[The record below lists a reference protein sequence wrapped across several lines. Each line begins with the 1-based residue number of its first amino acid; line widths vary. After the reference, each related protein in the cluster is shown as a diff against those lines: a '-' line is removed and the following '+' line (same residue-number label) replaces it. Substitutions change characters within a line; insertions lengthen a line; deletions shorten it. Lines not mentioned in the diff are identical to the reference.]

1 MFIRPYRP
9 DDLDSVIDVFLRA
22 IRETASK
29 DYTPTQIDAWA
40 RADRDVWSIRRAN
53 RPTWVAE
60 IGGVVA
66 GFSDLEADGHIDM
79 MFVHPEF
86 GGRGVA
92 TALIEAVEAHA
103 RASGQTGLHSE
114 VSITARPFFERM
126 GFVVIERE
134 TVHRHG
140 QSLDRFTMAKSLG

>member
-1 MFIRPYRP
+1 M
-9 DDLDSVIDVFLRA
+9 FLRA

-29 DYTPTQIDAWA
+29 DYTSGQIDAWA
-40 RADRDVWSIRRAN
+40 RADRDGWSVRRAD
-53 RPTWVAE
+53 RPTWVAD

-66 GFSDLEADGHIDM
+66 GFSDLEVDGHIDM
-79 MFVHPEF
+79 MFVHPDF

-103 RASGQTGLHSE
+103 RASGLTGLFSE
-114 VSITARPFFERM
+114 VSITARPFFERI
-126 GFVVIERE
+126 GFVVMERE

-140 QSLDRFTMAKSLG
+140 QSLDRFRMAKTLG

>member
-29 DYTPTQIDAWA
+29 DYTPAQIDAWA
-40 RADRDVWSIRRAN
+40 RVDRDSWSVRRAD
-53 RPTWVAE
+53 RPTWVAD

-66 GFSDLEADGHIDM
+66 GFSDLEVDGHIDM
-79 MFVHPEF
+79 MFVHPDF

-92 TALIEAVEAHA
+92 TALIEAVEVHA
-103 RASGQTGLHSE
+103 RASGLVGLYSE

-126 GFVVIERE
+126 GFVVVAPE
-134 TVHRHG
+134 TVHRNG
-140 QSLDRFTMAKSLG
+140 QFFDRFKMAKTLE